1 MRSCILQTSYVG
13 LTTLFISTH
22 LMDEAMLCDRIAI
35 LLKGRIIATDTP
47 RSILEKGRT
56 RLTVE
61 QDGREAEETI
71 GGHPEDLAA
80 ALRRYGLRP
89 DVKAVDV
96 ETDSL
101 EAVVLSLIE
110 QKGVGECAGRCSSQ
124 GGGSRDSSG

>member
-1 MRSCILQTSYVG
+1 
-13 LTTLFISTH
+13 
-22 LMDEAMLCDRIAI
+22 MDEAMLCDRIAI

-47 RSILEKGRT
+47 RSILERGKT
-56 RLTVE
+56 RLTVK
-61 QDGREAEETI
+61 QDGREEETI

-80 ALRRYGLRP
+80 ALRPYGLRP

-110 QKGVGECAGRCSSQ
+110 QQEVG
-124 GGGSRDSSG
+124 